1 MAARVL
7 DAPSRDRLARRSVCT
22 TAASSDTRVGTAPP
36 LLSVAARRASL
47 FQRSSAARAPSRSSS
62 NVPPFAHPFG
72 CSILEG
78 FSIRFRRGLF
88 YLVTTCPLFL
98 LTLPFLSFRF
108 PSRFPSQLAVA
119 EDRSYQSSTNVDSN

>member
-7 DAPSRDRLARRSVCT
+7 DALNRDRLARRSVCT
-22 TAASSDTRVGTAPP
+22 TAANIDTRVGTAPP
-36 LLSVAARRASL
+36 LLSVAALRASP

-72 CSILEG
+72 CDILEG

-88 YLVTTCPLFL
+88 YLVTTK
-98 LTLPFLSFRF
+98 LSE
-108 PSRFPSQLAVA
+108 VI
-119 EDRSYQSSTNVDSN
+119 DK

>member
-7 DAPSRDRLARRSVCT
+7 DAPNRHRLARSSVCT
-22 TAASSDTRVGTAPP
+22 TAASSDTRVGTAPR

-72 CSILEG
+72 CDILEG

-88 YLVTTCPLFL
+88 YLVTTRIPTQIDTDRSFNYLL
-98 LTLPFLSFRF
+98 LTFSSGRNSMVECQLPKL
-108 PSRFPSQLAVA
+108 
-119 EDRSYQSSTNVDSN
+119 

>member
-7 DAPSRDRLARRSVCT
+7 DAPNRHRLARSSVCT
-22 TAASSDTRVGTAPP
+22 TAASSDTQVGTVPQ
-36 LLSVAARRASL
+36 LLSVAALRASL

-72 CSILEG
+72 YGILEG

-88 YLVTTCPLFL
+88 YLVTTYRREPVLI
-98 LTLPFLSFRF
+98 
-108 PSRFPSQLAVA
+108 AIA
-119 EDRSYQSSTNVDSN
+119 

>member
-22 TAASSDTRVGTAPP
+22 TAASSDTRVDTAPP
-36 LLSVAARRASL
+36 LSSVAARHASL

-72 CSILEG
+72 CAILEG

-88 YLVTTCPLFL
+88 YLVTTLGIGSANLAPPCRQRGITCCPIAAYRQWL
-98 LTLPFLSFRF
+98 LSGT
-108 PSRFPSQLAVA
+108 
-119 EDRSYQSSTNVDSN
+119 